1 MSKPVPLYQLM
12 LEDYSTPSFVSCSKP
27 YFGTQKQILSL
38 LERRRDP
45 ELLETAR
52 QYFSGSGS
60 GEGPMLY
67 WREQIVSPVERLGS
81 VPFQMENVSA
91 TFLNTWDCPYFLRAQ
106 RAEGKLYYLC
116 REDGVCFRALE
127 AVFTDLMLTDD
138 PIPEEVDLL
147 QPFWGYPDMIYCRDG
162 RAKSRLL
169 LAERRFQNR
178 EEALDDLTHPSA
190 PCFDRF
196 FEDIFGDG

>member
-1 MSKPVPLYQLM
+1 MSRPVPLYQLM

-27 YFGTQKQILSL
+27 YFGTQEQILAL

-45 ELLETAR
+45 ELFETAR

-60 GEGPMLY
+60 GEGPMLH

-81 VPFQMENVSA
+81 VPFQMENVSV
-91 TFLNTWDCPYFLRAQ
+91 TFLNTWDCPYELHAQ
-106 RAEGKLYYLC
+106 RAEGKLYYLSG
-116 REDGVCFRALE
+116 EDGVCFRALE
-127 AVFTDLMLTDD
+127 AVFTDLMLTDV
-138 PIPEEVDLL
+138 PFPKKVDRL

-162 RAKSRLL
+162 KVKSRLL
-169 LAERRFQNR
+169 LAERRFQTR
-178 EEALDDLTHPSA
+178 EEALADLAHPA
-190 PCFDRF
+190 PISFDCF